1 MTDKDEFNTLNE
13 EAGEWSME
21 DAIEFSFMEAREQ
34 AEAEAEKRK
43 LEWAR
48 EIIKKSHQER
58 SNKNDQ

>member
-21 DAIEFSFMEAREQ
+21 DAIELSFMEAREQ
-34 AEAEAEKRK
+34 AEAEAEKRE
-43 LEWAR
+43 LE
-48 EIIKKSHQER
+48 ELKELIKKFHQER